1 MSKKEDKTK
10 NYFGKFIDDQ
20 VQRELVTKERR
31 RQRIIPD
38 DLDVKRTLLRRYREN
53 ITHLIRRNKKNG

>member
-20 VQRELVTKERR
+20 IQRELVTKERR

-53 ITHLIRRNKKNG
+53 ITHLIKRNKKNG

>member
-20 VQRELVTKERR
+20 VQRELVAKERR